1 MAAIGTYTLVKEMV
15 AHGLSE
21 SAAEDIVNNF
31 ATQEQL
37 KELEAKVI
45 KPSEFQEAIN
55 LLRSDMAAIKNDI
68 AGVKIEIAQV
78 RTEIANSKA
87 DIIKWLAGL
96 IISTAAVIVYFI
108 SK

>member
-1 MAAIGTYTLVKEMV
+1 MSTIGTYTLLKEMV

-21 SAAEDIVNNF
+21 KVAEDIVNNF
-31 ATQEQL
+31 VTQEQL

-55 LLRSDMAAIKNDI
+55 LLRADI
-68 AGVKIEIAQV
+68 AKI
-78 RTEIANSKA
+78 RTEIAEIKTEIANTKYE
-87 DIIKWLAGL
+87 IIKWLSGL
-96 IISTAAVIVYFI
+96 IISVAAVMVYFI